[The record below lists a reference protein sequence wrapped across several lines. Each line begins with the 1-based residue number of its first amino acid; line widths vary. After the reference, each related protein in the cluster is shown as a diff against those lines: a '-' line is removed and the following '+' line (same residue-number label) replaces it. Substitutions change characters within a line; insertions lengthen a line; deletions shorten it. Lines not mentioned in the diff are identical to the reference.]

1 MKNLILTSILVL
13 TSLISFSQIITLSFE
28 NTSLYV
34 TSNKNDFQ
42 ETKNELNLIYSQKD
56 TIQTKIFDLNEMK
69 LKYFLKDSLIV
80 EIEICEFK
88 LNQDGSYLFELVEY
102 DMRDGK
108 EMRTNQYVSK
118 NKSYYFWYWGFP
130 NNESYL
136 VSEDIISFNIKK

>member
-13 TSLISFSQIITLSFE
+13 ISLISFSQIITLSFE

-34 TSNKNDFQ
+34 KSNKNDFQ

-102 DMRDGK
+102 DIRDGK

-118 NKSYYFWYWGFP
+118 NESYYFWYWGFP
-130 NNESYL
+130 NDESYL
-136 VSEDIISFNIKK
+136 ISEDIISFNIKK

>member
-1 MKNLILTSILVL
+1 MKNLSLTSILVL
-13 TSLISFSQIITLSFE
+13 ISLISFSQIITLSFE

-34 TSNKNDFQ
+34 KSNKNDFQ

-102 DMRDGK
+102 DIRDGK

-118 NKSYYFWYWGFP
+118 NESHYFWYWGFP

-136 VSEDIISFNIKK
+136 VSEDIIGFNIKK